1 MLQPDHMPTLSPRLY
16 KDAEVSSTRE
26 YSVATVSR
34 HDAGTYTCLATNSLG
49 ESMAGQVTVNVQC
62 E

>member
-1 MLQPDHMPTLSPRLY
+1 MY

-26 YSVATVSR
+26 YTVATVSR

-49 ESMAGQVTVNVQC
+49 ESMAGQVTVDVQC